1 MSRCP
6 AQSGTRIRTVGRA
19 FVAALAILALALSAA
34 QAAERVDL
42 ELVLAADGS
51 GSMDAAEF
59 SLQRAGYAEA
69 ITHPDVLGAILSGYS
84 QAIAIAYVEWAAPT
98 SVHTIVDWM
107 VIRDAASAA
116 VFADRLILAPR
127 VAGGYNSISAAIVHA
142 ASLIESNDF
151 RAARKIIDISGD
163 GPQIN
168 GPPLALVRAAAL
180 DLDITINALV
190 IKSPGGTY
198 RGPGGIPLETHYARD
213 VIGGFGAFVETAET
227 RAQFAEAIRRKLVLE
242 IAATP
247 AAPAAR
253 ALAAVGGAPAPPQ

>member
-69 ITHPDVLGAILSGYS
+69 ITHPDVLGTILSGYS
-84 QAIAIAYVEWAAPT
+84 QVIAIAYVEWAAPT

-127 VAGGYNSISAAIVHA
+127 VAVGYNSIS
-142 ASLIESNDF
+142 
-151 RAARKIIDISGD
+151 
-163 GPQIN
+163 
-168 GPPLALVRAAAL
+168 AAL